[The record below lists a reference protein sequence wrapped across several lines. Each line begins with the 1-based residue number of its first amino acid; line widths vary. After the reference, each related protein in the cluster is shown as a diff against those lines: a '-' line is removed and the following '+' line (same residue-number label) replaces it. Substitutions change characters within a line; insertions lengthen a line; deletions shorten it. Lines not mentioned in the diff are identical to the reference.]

1 MRGIKN
7 ITANINAANWSN
19 AIELFNGTILE
30 SLMTERYKYDIG
42 IYSYISS
49 LNARCYTPSIAQS
62 QIPTIYP
69 EDSYYQ
75 RWKKNRKCCRE
86 R

>member
-42 IYSYISS
+42 IYSYIS
-49 LNARCYTPSIAQS
+49 
-62 QIPTIYP
+62 
-69 EDSYYQ
+69 
-75 RWKKNRKCCRE
+75 
-86 R
+86 